1 MAIGVIAF
9 LGISTLPLLGSIFKE
24 ISPSSEGTPAPLQTT
39 SSAQQAE
46 LASQVKGY
54 ELVLQREPEN
64 RTALKG
70 LVEARLQ
77 MVQLKLAD
85 IKTVIE
91 PLEKFVKLNP
101 DETGYAIILAQAKQY
116 TDDREG
122 SAQVYRS
129 VLEAQPGNIQA
140 LNGLTELLLAQNRP
154 EAAIGLLQDTLKTAN
169 QANQI
174 QPGSIDVTSVQLEL
188 GRVYVGQGRYAEA
201 QAIYDTAIEGN
212 QQDFRPLMA
221 KGWMLQRQNKKDEAK
236 VLFDSALALAPARF
250 KDQIKAEI
258 QKFSSEASS
267 TAEQSSSDESS
278 QPNPDDKGESS
289 QDSSE

>member
-1 MAIGVIAF
+1 MALGIVSF
-9 LGISTLPLLGSIFKE
+9 LGLSTLPLLGSILKE
-24 ISPSSEGTPAPLQTT
+24 ISPSTESTPAPLQTAA
-39 SSAQQAE
+39 SPQQAE

-64 RTALKG
+64 RTALRG
-70 LVEARLQ
+70 LIEARLK

-116 TDDREG
+116 TGDREG

-129 VLEAQPGNIQA
+129 VLETQPGNIQA

-188 GRVYVGQGRYAEA
+188 GGVYVEQGRYTEA

-221 KGWMLQRQNKKDEAK
+221 KGWMFQRQNKTEEAK
-236 VLFDSALALAPARF
+236 QLFDSALALAPAQF

-258 QKFSSEASS
+258 QKLSSGASS
-267 TAEQSSSDESS
+267 AADKPSGDESS
-278 QPNPDDKGESS
+278 QSTPAKKE
-289 QDSSE
+289 E